1 MNSKSIINKSDYV
14 AMLVILIASG
24 TQFFYRF
31 HGTITLLIFLI
42 YSIYYYY
49 HKKTSGCK
57 KARTFI
63 YIYVLYILANWFIIN
78 PNHVESLNRV
88 IPYIVFA
95 IGSYMMLCKMD
106 SYTIVNSLYQI
117 VTYISIVS
125 IIVFMLNEISI
136 LSPISINY
144 KGDNYLMSYLHT
156 IGWSVPFHR
165 LAGLWWEPG
174 AYQIVLNM
182 TLFLKISQLD
192 RFSEL
197 FAKKNITGLM
207 VILIASMMTLST
219 TGYMTIAA
227 ISVYIFFKF
236 NRFPLL
242 KQLLVF
248 IVCSPL
254 YLGVFYLLY
263 FSQPVQDKLIQ
274 SQSTSKSS
282 YTVRYADNMA
292 MIQMISERPIYG
304 YGLGTQEYKLRSIQ
318 LDNQTSS
325 NGDLF
330 FMTIFGIP
338 FYLFVLWQ
346 CGRMAKAYKVPQWI
360 FIIFF
365 ILLNIGECFLYY
377 PLVFLFLVNPKTQN
391 ISQK

>member
-1 MNSKSIINKSDYV
+1 MNYNMNSKSIINKSDYV
-14 AMLVILIASG
+14 AMFVILIASG

-57 KARTFI
+57 KTRTFI
-63 YIYVLYILANWFIIN
+63 YIYVLYILTNWFIIN

-125 IIVFMLNEISI
+125 IIIFMLNEISI

-156 IGWSVPFHR
+156 IGWNVPFHR

-182 TLFLKISQLD
+182 TLFLKISQFD
-192 RFSEL
+192 RFNEL
-197 FAKKNITGLM
+197 FRKKNIKGLHYR
-207 VILIASMMTLST
+207 IGNSLFYRLHNLQ
-219 TGYMTIAA
+219 
-227 ISVYIFFKF
+227 F
-236 NRFPLL
+236 
-242 KQLLVF
+242 F
-248 IVCSPL
+248 IV
-254 YLGVFYLLY
+254 
-263 FSQPVQDKLIQ
+263 
-274 SQSTSKSS
+274 
-282 YTVRYADNMA
+282 
-292 MIQMISERPIYG
+292 SE
-304 YGLGTQEYKLRSIQ
+304 
-318 LDNQTSS
+318 
-325 NGDLF
+325 
-330 FMTIFGIP
+330 
-338 FYLFVLWQ
+338 
-346 CGRMAKAYKVPQWI
+346 
-360 FIIFF
+360 
-365 ILLNIGECFLYY
+365 
-377 PLVFLFLVNPKTQN
+377 LVSCQAH
-391 ISQK
+391 